1 MQAGRRNSRSL
12 HNPAARSS
20 GRADPSAAAAKLC
33 SGPFRR
39 LFTRLL
45 LCAHVFCLLL
55 VLCGMAAVAQ
65 PDHEN
70 QSVDEMLTEL
80 SGPGVNG
87 DGGSPFKA
95 FARRAQMV
103 ITGLVHISVLL
114 LPRQLDE
121 AGASSSSA
129 SKAAG
134 GSSASGSTGSAN
146 AAAELAA
153 AGFPSDGSNFEDWQQ
168 VRGTLAAR
176 STACVP
182 ALAWLGAAVLIIM
195 HAPLLPGSFKLT
207 GCSQFVCSI
216 KLHRSCHVCPLPAAG
231 AARSRQDGHWR
242 GGLGHLLRLQNHC
255 RGWRCGGAR
264 GRSLLIKH
272 RRPGSCVTALL
283 WMPGDCSPL
292 C

>member
-1 MQAGRRNSRSL
+1 
-12 HNPAARSS
+12 
-20 GRADPSAAAAKLC
+20 
-33 SGPFRR
+33 

-168 VRGTLAAR
+168 VRGLLAAR
-176 STACVP
+176 SFACVP
-182 ALAWLGAAVLIIM
+182 AVVWLGAAALIIM

-207 GCSQFVCSI
+207 GLTVCLLNQAAPVLPRVPFACCRCSAFSTG
-216 KLHRSCHVCPLPAAG
+216 RPLEGWTGTTAA
-231 AARSRQDGHWR
+231 ST
-242 GGLGHLLRLQNHC
+242 
-255 RGWRCGGAR
+255 
-264 GRSLLIKH
+264 K
-272 RRPGSCVTALL
+272 
-283 WMPGDCSPL
+283 
-292 C
+292 